1 MWRINFGTVANS
13 DPDGGV
19 EADMLFNVKF
29 NAYATN
35 SKVDRCIF

>member
-1 MWRINFGTVANS
+1 MWSINFGTVTNN

-19 EADMLFNVKF
+19 EADMFFDLDF

-35 SKVDRCIF
+35 SKVHAKA